1 MRDPLAEILKKQTT
15 GELGSKDFAR
25 LCHGVTVGCWIRMTR
40 SSLSSPIRSFLP
52 LKSFGS
58 WHEKWHHSGFRR
70 RYTKMRG
77 YIYKKDRE
85 PLGVLLGKSADPESR
100 SSQDWARE
108 IQIQTNPATQ
118 ISWSKDAIFKRKVR
132 SKNEDYSSYG
142 RSEGSFSNWVEKFKS
157 RLES

>member
-1 MRDPLAEILKKQTT
+1 MGAGLKGFPTSVSWRDGGLLDPDDKEFALFSNSFISAIKKLRELAREM
-15 GELGSKDFAR
+15 AR
-25 LCHGVTVGCWIRMTR
+25 
-40 SSLSSPIRSFLP
+40 
-52 LKSFGS
+52 FGIKETL
-58 WHEKWHHSGFRR
+58 HEDESI
-70 RYTKMRG
+70 
-77 YIYKKDRE
+77 YIQKDRE

-118 ISWSKDAIFKRKVR
+118 ISWSKDAILERKVR

-142 RSEGSFSNWVEKFKS
+142 RSEGSFSNWVEKIKS